1 MDSDFRVDIGEIFKS
16 LDTADVVSMYFPLI
30 GKTLLV
36 DRRRDALD
44 GPMVKVVP
52 MASSV
57 EDRFKSLRKLRP
69 GLPVPQTIAVIPW
82 PKYVASLR
90 RLGIW
95 EHIERSF
102 QEEGQSHVLESCARA
117 YEELSS
123 LERAELRRALNGE
136 QYRSLWESGQ

>member
-16 LDTADVVSMYFPLI
+16 LDTADVVSLYFPLI

-36 DRRRDALD
+36 DRRRDALE

-52 MASSV
+52 MADSV
-57 EDRFKSLRKLRP
+57 EDRFKSLKRLRP

-95 EHIERSF
+95 EHIVQSF
-102 QEEGQSHVLESCARA
+102 QREGQSHVLESCARA
-117 YEELSS
+117 FEELSS
-123 LERAELRRALNGE
+123 LERAELHRALSGE
-136 QYRSLWESGQ
+136 QYRTLWESAQ